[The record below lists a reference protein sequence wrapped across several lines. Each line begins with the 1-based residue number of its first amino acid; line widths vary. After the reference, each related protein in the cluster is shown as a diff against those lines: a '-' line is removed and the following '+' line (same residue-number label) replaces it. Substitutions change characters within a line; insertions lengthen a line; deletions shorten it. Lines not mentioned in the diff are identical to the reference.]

1 MRILMWFSI
10 GFVAACGLG
19 AYAAGSWLWAVCL
32 AALILA
38 AGLLIWSK
46 GQKTACIS
54 GLLCLG
60 LAVGLLWDFA
70 FVGLQ
75 LSPLEAYDGEMLE
88 LTVTAR
94 DYAWETDYGQALDGE
109 VTLNGRRF
117 AIRAYVVEKTTI
129 APGDTV
135 TGTFRLERTFDGS
148 NAPYY
153 HKGDGIYLLAY
164 PASEIT
170 HQKGDFVPLSLLPAL
185 WRADFLA
192 LIDRLFPADAAG
204 FARALVLGD
213 RSGIDY
219 ALDTAF
225 SISGI
230 SHVISVSGLH
240 VSILFALI
248 YLLSG
253 RNRWLCALLGIP
265 ALVTFAAIV
274 GFTPSITRACIMQG
288 LMLLAMLWDRDYDSP
303 TALAFAALCILAHN
317 PLAITSVS
325 FQLSFGCMVGI
336 FGFSDRIYHYILAGK
351 KQKGFLGGARRWFA
365 ASISITLGA
374 NLVTVPLIA
383 IYFGNVSL
391 IGIVTNLVTLWL
403 VSFLFYGVLIAC
415 VLSLILPAAG
425 IAVAWVTSW
434 GIRLVIWLCT
444 DLSKIPFAAV
454 YTASPYIVTWLIA
467 LYVLILCFLHLKK
480 KQVPLLTGCAVGL
493 LCLSLVASWVEPK
506 LDDCRVTVLDVGQG
520 QAIVLQTP
528 SRAFLVDCGGDSEE
542 ESADTVAE
550 YLQSQGIFCLD
561 GIILTHYDKD
571 HVGGIPNLLTRMQTK
586 AVFLPAMDCQEALAA
601 QIAEQAGE
609 LGIYVEND
617 ILVRFDDCEIQIFG
631 PENDADGNENSI
643 CVLFQAGNC
652 DILITGD
659 RGTEGELALLKHGLP
674 ELEVLIAGH
683 HGAASATS
691 QALLEAL
698 CPEYVFISVGRDNR
712 YGHPKQ
718 EVLDRLA
725 AAGCK
730 VCRTDLQGTILYR
743 G

>member
-1 MRILMWFSI
+1 MWFAI
-10 GFVAACGLG
+10 GFAAACGFG
-19 AYAAGSWLWAVCL
+19 AYAAGSWLWILCL
-32 AALILA
+32 CALILA
-38 AGLLIWSK
+38 AGLLLWSK
-46 GQKTACIS
+46 GCKRIRIP
-54 GLLCLG
+54 GLLSLG
-60 LAVGLLWDFA
+60 LAVGLLWNFA
-70 FVGLQ
+70 FTALE
-75 LSPLEAYDGEMLE
+75 LSPLDAYDGEVLE
-88 LTVTAR
+88 LTITAT
-94 DYAWETDYGQALDGE
+94 DCAWETDYGQALDGK
-109 VTLNGRRF
+109 VTLEGREY
-117 AIRAYVVEKTTI
+117 AIRAYINSSEEI

-135 TGTFRLERTFDGS
+135 TGTFLLERTFVGA
-148 NAPYY
+148 NAQYY
-153 HKGDGIYLLAY
+153 HRGNGIYLLAY
-164 PASEIT
+164 PNSEIS
-170 HQKGDFVPLSLLPAL
+170 HQKAASVPLSLYPAL

-265 ALVTFAAIV
+265 ALAIFAAVV

-303 TALAFAALCILAHN
+303 TALAFAALCILAAN

-336 FGFSDRIYHYILAGK
+336 FGFSERIYNWILAGK
-351 KQKGFLGGARRWFA
+351 EHKGFLGGIKRWFA
-365 ASISITLGA
+365 ASVSITVGA
-374 NLVTVPLIA
+374 NLVTVPLVA
-383 IYFGNVSL
+383 LYFGNVSL

-403 VSFLFYGVLIAC
+403 ISFLFYGILLAC
-415 VLSLILPAAG
+415 VLGLVLPAAG
-425 IAVAWVTSW
+425 MAVAWVAAW
-434 GIRLVIWLCT
+434 GIRLVIWLST
-444 DLSKIPFAAV
+444 ALSQIPFAAV
-454 YTASPYIVTWLIA
+454 YTVSPYIVAWLVA
-467 LYVLILCFLHLKK
+467 LYALILCFLHLKK
-480 KQVPLLTGCAVGL
+480 KKVLLLAGCALGL
-493 LCLSLVASWVEPK
+493 LCLCLVASWAEPK
-506 LDDCRVTVLDVGQG
+506 LDACRVTVLDVGQG

-528 SRAFLVDCGGDSEE
+528 NRAFLVDCGGDSEE
-542 ESADTVAE
+542 VAADTVAE

-586 AVFLPAMDCQEALAA
+586 AVFLPRADDQEELAA
-601 QIAEQAGE
+601 EIIAQAGE
-609 LGIYVEND
+609 LGLYVD
-617 ILVRFDDCEIQIFG
+617 SDMLVRFDDCEIRLFG
-631 PENDADGNENSI
+631 PENDAGGNENSI

-659 RGTEGELALLKHGLP
+659 RGTEGELALLSHELP

-683 HGAASATS
+683 HGAATSTS
-691 QALLEAL
+691 QALLDAL
-698 CPEYVFISVGRDNR
+698 HPEYVFLSVGRDNR

-743 G
+743 R